1 MSPPTNSEIQ
11 MKNSR
16 HLPFIPYSNSGLRE
30 GDFWILTLEDRSF
43 SAGRVL
49 RPSLNLSRTK
59 FVGGEWDIL
68 LVNVFHVKT
77 ITKSG
82 GVVGNFELTPTECL
96 LAKNDDFVAS
106 NRRHVVRRSPLTH
119 TGRGLSI
126 FSPWAVTRSGS
137 LPTITSSTIGLT
149 LRRIPDSRSSRESVY
164 LFLRG
169 RPVS

>member
-1 MSPPTNSEIQ
+1 
-11 MKNSR
+11 
-16 HLPFIPYSNSGLRE
+16 
-30 GDFWILTLEDRSF
+30 
-43 SAGRVL
+43 
-49 RPSLNLSRTK
+49 
-59 FVGGEWDIL
+59 
-68 LVNVFHVKT
+68 VFHVKT

-149 LRRIPDSRSSRESVY
+149 LRRIPDSRSPRESVY
-164 LFLRG
+164 LFSERTPRVLKPRSDVLFG
-169 RPVS
+169 QTTTPTKLVYYEIHAFPGMPTYTDATPMSGFLVVRKPSSCWGMNAFQLPPR